1 MSLTDV
7 PIVGASK
14 PTEVIMTRLELSKAR
29 AELWVNISRCY
40 QASGKTL
47 NEYFKLCLEKD
58 IKEYDTSGVYSK
70 CPSFRTLT
78 RWVQEQPVLSDNS
91 TIDSE
96 PETNVISDSNSISTE
111 LSEKEVVLSNLPSES
126 GEAEHGETKP
136 LSLDCCIKTALVVAI
151 SLFHSQNQLLGIPK
165 KEANFSPQY
174 MATMLLHYAC
184 TMFREGNIK
193 SLQERIMSDSS
204 LLIGSKTLYTA
215 ASMYHKLYPHDNAI
229 REDGD
234 LATPDEDFIFS
245 QGRVY
250 VPLKSFAKKKGARHK
265 LDYLDKAVN
274 FIPPDMAGTIEAL
287 FAQEEKPTH
296 RHSHFN

>member
-47 NEYFKLCLEKD
+47 NEYFKLCLEQD
-58 IKEYDTSGVYSK
+58 IKEYDTAGVYSK

-78 RWVQEQPVLSDNS
+78 RWVQELPVLSDNS
-91 TIDSE
+91 TIVSE
-96 PETNVISDSNSISTE
+96 PETNVISESISISIE
-111 LSEKEVVLSNLPSES
+111 SSEKEVVLSNLPSEPN
-126 GEAEHGETKP
+126 ETKP

-151 SLFHSQNQLLGIPK
+151 SLYHSQNQLLGIPK

-174 MATMLLHYAC
+174 MSTMLLHYAC

-204 LLIGSKTLYTA
+204 LLIGSKTLHTA
-215 ASMYHKLYPHDNAI
+215 ACMYHKLYPSDNAI
-229 REDGD
+229 REDGS
-234 LATPDEDFIFS
+234 LATPNEDFIFS
-245 QGRVY
+245 QGKVY

-265 LDYLDKAVN
+265 LDYLDRAVN

-296 RHSHFN
+296 RHSNFN

>member
-29 AELWVNISRCY
+29 ADLWVNISRCY

-58 IKEYDTSGVYSK
+58 IKEYDIAGVYSK

-91 TIDSE
+91 TIVSE
-96 PETNVISDSNSISTE
+96 PKTNVISDSNPISIET
-111 LSEKEVVLSNLPSES
+111 SEKEVVLSNLPSEPD
-126 GEAEHGETKP
+126 EIKP

-204 LLIGSKTLYTA
+204 LLIGSKTLHTA
-215 ASMYHKLYPHDNAI
+215 ACMYHKLYPSDNAS
-229 REDGD
+229 REDGS
-234 LATPDEDFIFS
+234 LATPGEDFIFS

>member
-1 MSLTDV
+1 MTLLEFTASALHFALLQDGFKSSLSYLIILPLSLNQRLMSYLIAT
-7 PIVGASK
+7 
-14 PTEVIMTRLELSKAR
+14 LSALR
-29 AELWVNISRCY
+29 
-40 QASGKTL
+40 
-47 NEYFKLCLEKD
+47 
-58 IKEYDTSGVYSK
+58 
-70 CPSFRTLT
+70 
-78 RWVQEQPVLSDNS
+78 
-91 TIDSE
+91 
-96 PETNVISDSNSISTE
+96 
-111 LSEKEVVLSNLPSES
+111 LSEKEVVLSNLPSEPD
-126 GEAEHGETKP
+126 EIKP

-204 LLIGSKTLYTA
+204 LLIGSKTLHTA
-215 ASMYHKLYPHDNAI
+215 ACMYHKLYPSDNAS
-229 REDGD
+229 REDGS
-234 LATPDEDFIFS
+234 LATPGEDFIFS

-250 VPLKSFAKKKGARHK
+250 VPLKSFAQKKGARHK

>member
-1 MSLTDV
+1 M
-7 PIVGASK
+7 GASK

-29 AELWVNISRCY
+29 AALWVNISRCY

-47 NEYFKLCLEKD
+47 NEYFKFCLEKD
-58 IKEYDTSGVYSK
+58 IKEYDTAGVYSK

-91 TIDSE
+91 TIVSE
-96 PETNVISDSNSISTE
+96 PKTNVISDSNPISIE
-111 LSEKEVVLSNLPSES
+111 ASEKEVVLSNLPSEPD
-126 GEAEHGETKP
+126 EIKP

-204 LLIGSKTLYTA
+204 LLIGSKTLHTA
-215 ASMYHKLYPHDNAI
+215 ACMYHKLYPSDNAI
-229 REDGD
+229 REDGS
-234 LATPDEDFIFS
+234 LATPGEDFIFS

-250 VPLKSFAKKKGARHK
+250 VPLKSFAQKKGARHK

>member
-1 MSLTDV
+1 M
-7 PIVGASK
+7 
-14 PTEVIMTRLELSKAR
+14 
-29 AELWVNISRCY
+29 
-40 QASGKTL
+40 
-47 NEYFKLCLEKD
+47 
-58 IKEYDTSGVYSK
+58 
-70 CPSFRTLT
+70 
-78 RWVQEQPVLSDNS
+78 
-91 TIDSE
+91 
-96 PETNVISDSNSISTE
+96 
-111 LSEKEVVLSNLPSES
+111 
-126 GEAEHGETKP
+126 
-136 LSLDCCIKTALVVAI
+136 AI

-204 LLIGSKTLYTA
+204 LLIGSKTLHTA
-215 ASMYHKLYPHDNAI
+215 ACMYHKLYPSDNAI
-229 REDGD
+229 REDGS
-234 LATPDEDFIFS
+234 LATPNEDFIFS

-296 RHSHFN
+296 RYSHFN